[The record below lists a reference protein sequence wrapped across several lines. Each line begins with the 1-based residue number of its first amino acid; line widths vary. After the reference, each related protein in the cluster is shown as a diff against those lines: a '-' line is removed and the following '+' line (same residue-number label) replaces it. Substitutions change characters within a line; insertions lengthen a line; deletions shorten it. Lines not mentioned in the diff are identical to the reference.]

1 MTEILYSYEPDL
13 SELQFYMILGLVS
26 FCICAFLF
34 YYSLK
39 KHKQLLLIFSGF
51 IGVIGLGV
59 SIFCYINQTKLPTV
73 QLFEDGMITPQGQV
87 NFDQIRK
94 IELKEIKE
102 HSKYPIEKDGQ
113 MITIDTVHLILIE
126 EYSGKAH
133 VMSEANY
140 PLIPMFD
147 KLSILVTAYQGK
159 NKPEEEID

>member
-1 MTEILYSYEPDL
+1 MTEILYSYEPDT
-13 SELQFYMILGLVS
+13 SELYFYMILGIIS
-26 FCICAFLF
+26 FFICAFLF

-51 IGVIGLGV
+51 IGVISLGV

-73 QLFEDGMITPQGQV
+73 ELFENGITTPQGQV
-87 NFDQIRK
+87 SFDQIRK

-102 HSKYPIEKDGQ
+102 HSKYPIEKNGQ
-113 MITIDTVHLILIE
+113 MIVIDTVHLILIE

-140 PLIPMFD
+140 QLEPMFG
-147 KLSILVTAYQGK
+147 KLSILVKAYQEK
-159 NKPEEEID
+159 NGANYE